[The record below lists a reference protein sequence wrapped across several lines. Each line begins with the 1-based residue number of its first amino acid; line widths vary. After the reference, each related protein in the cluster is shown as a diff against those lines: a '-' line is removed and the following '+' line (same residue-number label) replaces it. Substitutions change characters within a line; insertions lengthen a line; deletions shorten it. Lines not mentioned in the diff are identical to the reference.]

1 MPRVFVMTDSTTRL
15 WGRAQR
21 HLSGGQL
28 VAARIVLESLLQ
40 RDPGHG
46 HALLTLGGIAFEE
59 HRVRD
64 AATYALMAMR
74 HLPADGNL
82 IVDTAM
88 ALLRVGETVAARDCL
103 CNPVLSDTREGT
115 TLMGLATLRKMLGEH
130 REALTLFNKAAAAG
144 MGTLDF
150 RFQRALELIFNGQM
164 DEAEAELKTC
174 LRLEPTF
181 GRGALALARLRK
193 QTVEKNHLDDLN
205 ARLLEVE
212 KGTEDHAALEFA
224 VYKEQEDIGCYGLA
238 WDALARGNA
247 ILFARQPYDSGYEKL
262 LFDNLIRRCT
272 PQLLQARDAA
282 HEGPQ
287 PIFIIGMPRSG
298 TTLLDRVLGNHTQVV
313 SAGELDDF
321 GLQLR
326 WAADHRTTL
335 DDYVLDHLPVLDY
348 AELGRRYLQRTQW
361 RAQGARFYVDKL
373 PRNWM
378 VAGLIHRA
386 LPQARILN
394 LVRDPMDVCFSNFRA
409 LLGDTFPWS
418 YDLNALAAHYK
429 QYRRVLAHWHA
440 AMPGKIL
447 DVPYNELARD
457 PEATTHKVLDYC
469 GLKWEPGCVD
479 ITRNKTAVA
488 TLSMSQVR
496 EPIHTRF
503 FEEWRNYE
511 QQLRPLRDAVAELH
525 I

>member
-1 MPRVFVMTDSTTRL
+1 MTDSTARL

-21 HLSGGQL
+21 HLSDGQL

-40 RDPGHG
+40 RDSAHV
-46 HALLTLGGIAFEE
+46 HALLTLSGIVFSE

-64 AATYALMAMR
+64 AAAYALTAMR
-74 HLPADGNL
+74 HLPADGGL

-103 CNPVLSDTREGT
+103 DQPALSDTHEGFV
-115 TLMGLATLRKMLGEH
+115 LMGLATLRKMLGEH
-130 REALTLFNKAAAAG
+130 REALALFNQAAAAG
-144 MGTLDF
+144 MGTIDF

-174 LRLEPTF
+174 LRLERSF
-181 GRGALALARLRK
+181 GRGALALTRLHK
-193 QTVEKNHLDDLN
+193 QTAEKNHLNDLRE
-205 ARLLEVE
+205 RLQEVE
-212 KGTEDHAALEFA
+212 QGTEDHAALEFA
-224 VYKEQEDIGCYGLA
+224 VYKELEDTGRYDLA
-238 WDALARGNA
+238 WGALERGNA
-247 ILFARQPYDSGYEKL
+247 ILFARQQYDSSYERQ

-272 PQLLQARDAA
+272 PQLLQAADVG

-298 TTLLDRVLGNHTQVV
+298 TTLLDRVLGNHSQVV

-326 WAADHRTTL
+326 WVADHRTTL
-335 DDYVLDHLPVLDY
+335 DDYVLQRLPELDY
-348 AELGRRYLQRTQW
+348 AELGRRYLERTQW

-418 YDLNALAAHYK
+418 YDLQALAAHYR

-440 AMPGKIL
+440 AMPGQIL
-447 DVPYNELARD
+447 DVPYNELTRD
-457 PEATTHKVLDYC
+457 PETMARKVLDYC
-469 GLKWEPGCVD
+469 GLEWEPGCVD
-479 ITRNKTAVA
+479 ITRNKAAVA

-496 EPIHTRF
+496 EQIHTRF

-511 QQLRPLRDAVAELH
+511 QQLQPLRQA
-525 I
+525 ITM

>member
-1 MPRVFVMTDSTTRL
+1 MTDSTARL
-15 WGRAQR
+15 WDRAQR
-21 HLSGGQL
+21 YLSGGQL
-28 VAARIVLESLLQ
+28 LPARITLESLLQ
-40 RDPGHG
+40 RDPAHI
-46 HALLTLGGIAFEE
+46 HALLTLSGIAFEE

-64 AATYALMAMR
+64 AAMYALTAMS
-74 HLPADGNL
+74 HLPADGGL
-82 IVDTAM
+82 VVDAAM
-88 ALLRVGETVAARDCL
+88 MLLRVGETVAVRDCL
-103 CNPVLSDTREGT
+103 DHPVLSNTSDGPV
-115 TLMGLATLRKMLGEH
+115 LMGLATLRKMLGEH
-130 REALTLFNKAAAAG
+130 REALALFNQAAAAG
-144 MGTLDF
+144 MGTIDF

-164 DEAEAELKTC
+164 DDAEAELKIC
-174 LRLEPTF
+174 LRLEPSF
-181 GRGALALARLRK
+181 GRGALALTRLRK
-193 QTVEKNHLDDLN
+193 QTLEKNHLDDLRG
-205 ARLLEVE
+205 RLQEVE

-224 VYKEQEDIGCYGLA
+224 VYKELEDTQRYDLA
-238 WDALARGNA
+238 WEALARGNA
-247 ILFARQPYDSGYEKL
+247 ILYARHQHDPDYERH
-262 LFDNLIRRCT
+262 LFGNLIRRCT
-272 PQLLQARDAA
+272 SQFLQAAEVV

-298 TTLLDRVLGNHTQVV
+298 TTLLDRVLGNHSQVV

-326 WAADHRTTL
+326 WVADHRTTL
-335 DDYVLDHLPVLDY
+335 DEYVLERLPDLDY
-348 AELGRRYLQRTQW
+348 AELGRRYLERTQW
-361 RAQGARFYVDKL
+361 RAQGARFFIDKL

-378 VAGLIHRA
+378 IAGLIHRA

-418 YDLNALAAHYK
+418 YDLHALAAHYK

-440 AMPGKIL
+440 AMPGQIL
-447 DVPYNELARD
+447 DVPYNELTRD
-457 PEATTHKVLDYC
+457 PEAMAHKVLDYC
-469 GLKWEPGCVD
+469 GLEWEPGCVD
-479 ITRNKTAVA
+479 ITRNKSAVA

-511 QQLRPLRDAVAELH
+511 QQLQPLREAIAELH